1 MGEDRTGSA
10 GQFTQPFHSQ
20 KTPQTNQKHSTQTN
34 PNHELISQNG
44 KKKKISKV
52 NLVLCSSFSPWKK
65 KKVEGNIFVFDG
77 FLLSKSYSRQQLALM
92 HVWVFSATLSPL
104 LSRLC

>member
-34 PNHELISQNG
+34 PNHELIGQNG
-44 KKKKISKV
+44 KKKK
-52 NLVLCSSFSPWKK
+52 NLQSQSSVVQFFFSLEKK
-65 KKVEGNIFVFDG
+65 KKLKGT
-77 FLLSKSYSRQQLALM
+77 FLCLM
-92 HVWVFSATLSPL
+92 VS
-104 LSRLC
+104 C